1 MNSIFSRIG
10 IFISVFF
17 LFLVTAKAQLPTA
30 KHGVIDLRNTDLSKQ
45 SVPLDGEWGL
55 CWEKLCEPGV
65 TNEKMTG
72 MISFPKRWDNTIV
85 GGKKISAKGYASYM
99 LTILLPKNASNLA
112 LDVPDTYTS
121 YKLFVD
127 DAVFV
132 QSGIPGVSAET
143 TKPKW
148 QQFTRELFVKK
159 DTVKLILQVANFLH
173 SKGGPYKSITIG
185 NKEKLFSKRNKDNAF
200 NYILTGSI
208 VMCGLF
214 FLAYTSSVDMIK
226 PYYTLH
232 YSVSPIVT
240 ALLELR
246 NILYI
251 PSSLIFH
258 GRLPYIWN
266 IFLCL
271 SALYSLRNTL
281 KIFTPKTPIKS
292 SRPLRC
298 GLVSFYH

>member
-159 DTVKLILQVANFLH
+159 DTVRLILQVANFLH

-185 NKEKLFSKRNKDNAF
+185 NKEKLFSKRNKHNAF

-214 FLAYTSSVDMIK
+214 FFGLPRKVATEFSFYLAIPVIGGATLYELLKLRHVLGETSWSTFG
-226 PYYTLH
+226 PTLA
-232 YSVSPIVT
+232 VGFV
-240 ALLELR
+240 
-246 NILYI
+246 
-251 PSSLIFH
+251 
-258 GRLPYIWN
+258 
-266 IFLCL
+266 
-271 SALYSLRNTL
+271 
-281 KIFTPKTPIKS
+281 
-292 SRPLRC
+292 
-298 GLVSFYH
+298 VSFISAFICIRWLILS